1 MRNNINVLHES
12 DSSGAERFE
21 SIKGKKVGKLYGL

>member
-1 MRNNINVLHES
+1 MGSNINVHNES
-12 DSSGAERFE
+12 DSSGAKRYE